1 MAQCLAIDRAM
12 SDPASSP
19 PELAALPISE
29 LSRRRAKVAAE
40 LEAAEARW
48 LEVSEKL
55 ERIAA

>member
-1 MAQCLAIDRAM
+1 MF
-12 SDPASSP
+12 DPASAP
-19 PELAALPISE
+19 AELASMTMSE

-48 LEVSEKL
+48 LELGEKL